1 MERKVRSATQNDISK
16 LIDVYSEWQKFKGIL
31 PDQLIEVDTPEGLKK
46 YFDGS
51 NPTRIYLLAV
61 DEAENPL
68 GACYIDTSFL
78 GLSSIRLG
86 NMMVKEKHRQQ
97 GVGSILIDQVIHYA
111 KENKVKKVWLW
122 AQEELKTAV
131 KLYESKGF
139 TLEGRQKNQFCNKDA
154 LLLGLVL
161 SE

>member
-1 MERKVRSATQNDISK
+1 MKRKVRLATQDDITK

-78 GLSSIRLG
+78 KLSSIRLG
-86 NMMVKEKHRQQ
+86 DMMVKEKNRKQR
-97 GVGSILIDQVIHYA
+97 VGSMLVDRVIEYA
-111 KENKVKKVWLW
+111 RENKVKKVWLW
-122 AQEELKTAV
+122 SQEELKSAV
-131 KLYESKGF
+131 KFYESKGF
-139 TLEGRQKNQFCNKDA
+139 VLEGRQKNQFCNKDA
-154 LLLGLVL
+154 LLFGLVL
-161 SE
+161 